1 MCWLLLPTG
10 PSYRYTWACLSTARR
25 SFELSAVSTTC
36 GFRVISLVRHFYGD
50 EISLR
55 WYLAQSKNV
64 GSCYYSAS
72 QLFTRS
78 SASRLSRQGPRQRL
92 DRPTDSVTGH
102 IREPVGARQFR
113 ERWGRGYRRFHAC
126 VCPVNGARVRAH
138 SWAVLTW
145 PCAFVHPAKRSSHST
160 QSSVPQTVFESNLK
174 Y

>member
-10 PSYRYTWACLSTARR
+10 PSYRYTWACLSTAGR

-72 QLFTRS
+72 HVLLDPALTARS
-78 SASRLSRQGPRQRL
+78 TAASRQTKRFSDWAHSRASGCQTVSGKMGAGLQTVPCLHLPRERHANQGALVGRL
-92 DRPTDSVTGH
+92 DLA
-102 IREPVGARQFR
+102 IRLP
-113 ERWGRGYRRFHAC
+113 
-126 VCPVNGARVRAH
+126 P
-138 SWAVLTW
+138 
-145 PCAFVHPAKRSSHST
+145 PCTA
-160 QSSVPQTVFESNLK
+160 
-174 Y
+174 